1 MIRFLFKSFLAVLIL
16 YGVGYAVF
24 AMLLPGPAGDE
35 RTDAIVVLTGGSG
48 RLERGFSLL
57 ERRRSPRMMISGVN
71 RTVRPVELAEAYR
84 VDEGLID
91 CCVVLERE
99 STDTRSNADQVARW
113 VAARRIRSIRL
124 VTNEVHMPRARYELR
139 KRVGKDLDIVEDGVP
154 SDPDFKDIYLEYNY
168 FLLGRVA
175 DLIGI

>member
-1 MIRFLFKSFLAVLIL
+1 MIRFLFKSFLVVLTL
-16 YGVGYAVF
+16 YGIGYAVF
-24 AMLLPGPAGDE
+24 AMLLPGPAGDQ

-48 RLERGFSLL
+48 RLERGFNLL
-57 ERRRSPRMMISGVN
+57 ERRRSPRMLISGVN
-71 RTVRPVELAEAYR
+71 RTVRPNELAEAYR
-84 VDEGLID
+84 VDEGLMD

-113 VAARRIRSIRL
+113 VAAQHVRSIRL

-139 KRVGKDLDIVEDGVP
+139 KRVGKDFDIVEDGVP

-168 FLLGRVA
+168 LLLGRVA